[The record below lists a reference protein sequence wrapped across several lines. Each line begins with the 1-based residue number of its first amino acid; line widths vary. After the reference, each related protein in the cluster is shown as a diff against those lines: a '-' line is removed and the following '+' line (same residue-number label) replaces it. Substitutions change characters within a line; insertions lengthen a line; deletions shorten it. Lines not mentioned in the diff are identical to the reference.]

1 MIMLHPLWI
10 FSLVAT
16 ARAAEWRGRL
26 HDRDH
31 YLAAFAE
38 WTSRWAPSEAL
49 HGGAPESE
57 QRLESFATNLDQVET
72 SNAAGGPYTLATNRY
87 SAMPYQEWASKV
99 LRPMAAQPTVPRRS
113 AAVFSA
119 PSDMATLPDSVDWA
133 AAGATTPVLDQ
144 GVCASCWTFA
154 ATGALEG
161 AMFIKCVGHRR
172 SLPRL

>member
-87 SAMPYQEWASKV
+87 SAMSYQEWASKV
-99 LRPMAAQPTVPRRS
+99 LRPIMRS
-113 AAVFSA
+113 TAEGNGAVFY
-119 PSDMATLPDSVDWA
+119 PPRDMKTLPESVDWA
-133 AAGATTPVLDQ
+133 AAGATTPVLD
-144 GVCASCWTFA
+144 
-154 ATGALEG
+154 
-161 AMFIKCVGHRR
+161 
-172 SLPRL
+172 